1 MNHIEI
7 IQQPENR
14 MLEFKSRLPSN
25 RKNLLKTIIGFANGS
40 GGSLYI
46 GVNDDHSIC
55 GIKDEP
61 YDLEEA
67 LSSLIYDS
75 ISPIPNI
82 FFQTVS
88 IGKQMVFLIKVLPG
102 ANKPYYM
109 KSSGP
114 EEGTFVR
121 VGSTNRKADSAII
134 ANLNRQARNISLDM
148 TIDTSIDCDIF
159 DMDAVGKFINMRG
172 LNLKPSIDFLVKN
185 KMAQQYNHT
194 CHPAIGG
201 LLLFCSM
208 LPESYDYAGFSVN
221 RFKGDTRSD
230 LIHSS
235 SLSSHLLY
243 LPEQVM
249 EFVELYLEK
258 DVHIEDLKRREEYP
272 IPLKAFREA
281 IVNAICHRD
290 YSIIGAMNK
299 LDIFSD
305 RVEIT
310 SPGILPFG
318 ITLSDLGQGMSEIRN
333 KIIAR
338 TFRQAG
344 FIEQLGTGI
353 SRMQEECRSAGTPQP
368 KFEEVGNFFKVTLFR
383 TKQELGQEIKS
394 VLSLVKKFGPISSR
408 EIAKLLDIHQNTAL
422 KRLNKLEGE
431 KLLNKK
437 GKGPSVRYFV

>member
-14 MLEFKSRLPSN
+14 MLEFKSSLPSN

-55 GIKDEP
+55 GINDEP
-61 YDLEEA
+61 YYMEEV

-75 ISPIPNI
+75 ISPIPNV

-88 IGKQMVFLIKVLPG
+88 IGKQIIFLIKVLPG
-102 ANKPYYM
+102 ANKPYFM

-121 VGSTNRKADSAII
+121 VGSTNRKADSEILAD
-134 ANLNRQARNISLDM
+134 LSRLARNISLDM
-148 TIDTSIDCDIF
+148 TIDTSLGCDIF
-159 DMDAVGKFINMRG
+159 DMNTVGEFITLRE
-172 LNLKPSIDFLVKN
+172 LNIKPSIDFLVKN

-201 LLLFCSM
+201 LLLFCSS
-208 LPESYDYAGFSVN
+208 LPELYDFAGFSVS

-230 LIHSS
+230 LIHST
-235 SLSSHLLY
+235 SLSSSFLY
-243 LPEQVM
+243 LPEKVM
-249 EFVELYLEK
+249 EFVKLYLEK
-258 DVHIEDLKRREEYP
+258 DVHIEELRRKEEYP

-290 YSIIGAMNK
+290 YSITGARNK

-318 ITLSDLGQGMSEIRN
+318 ITLSDLGHGMSEIRN

-383 TKQELGQEIKS
+383 TKQEMGQEIKS